1 MNSLELE
8 RRKIEE
14 VYSPSDCTAML
25 RIVAIAAVMTVVSAH
40 ASMTKPFPRN
50 ARDGNLTAFQ
60 DGKWPVQGRS
70 AQVGNS
76 GCSCADHEGCAA
88 GKGRPETNG
97 QRELSSR
104 LMRSLA

>member
-1 MNSLELE
+1 
-8 RRKIEE
+8 
-14 VYSPSDCTAML
+14 ML